1 MREDQMRAA
10 LRKFGVPVGATVL
23 AGLLGL
29 AGYLW
34 YGEHQ
39 KSVLGGEGE
48 KFAQALDLVEAGRIQ
63 TANDALTPLNKTATA
78 GYQAAIKLTEAGI
91 LQEQRKDAQA
101 AVVFASVAAEP
112 GAPQPFR
119 DLATIREVAAK
130 FESLSPQQ
138 VIDRLSA
145 LAVPGNPW
153 FGSAG
158 ELVAI
163 AYLKQGKSNQAGVLL
178 AAISKDKAVPQSLRQ
193 RTRQLAGQLGVDA
206 VDTAEIARVSAPQ

>member
-1 MREDQMRAA
+1 MRAG
-10 LRKFGVPVGATVL
+10 LRKFGVPVAAAVL

-34 YGEHQ
+34 YSEHQ
-39 KSVLGGEGE
+39 KSVSGSEGE

-63 TANDALTPLNKTATA
+63 TAKDALSPLNKTASA

-91 LQEQRKDAQA
+91 LQDQRKDAEA
-101 AVVFASVAAEP
+101 AAMFASLAADT
-112 GAPQPFR
+112 GAPQPYR
-119 DLATIREVAAK
+119 DLAAIREIAAK
-130 FESLSPQQ
+130 FDSLLPQQ
-138 VIDRLSA
+138 VIDRLSP